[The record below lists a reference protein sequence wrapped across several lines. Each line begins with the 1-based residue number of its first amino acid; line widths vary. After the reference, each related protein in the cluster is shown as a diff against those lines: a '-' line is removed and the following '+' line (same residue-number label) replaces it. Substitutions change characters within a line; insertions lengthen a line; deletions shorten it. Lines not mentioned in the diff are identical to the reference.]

1 MTSAADRW
9 VRWHDAYD
17 DPTSA
22 QTRRLRL
29 VQQQI
34 RLMLDAAPAGP
45 IRVLSL
51 CAGQG
56 RDLLEVLRDHP
67 RRADVTARLVELDP
81 RLIAVAR
88 GAAAGIDGAQIEIVE
103 GDAGTTDACVDAVP
117 AGLVLLAGIFG
128 NAHALRG
135 RRDRHL
141 DAQPASAGPDPGDQ
155 GLVHRRRC
163 RGGHVHGA
171 GRRALLG
178 VGRPVHRRTA
188 TTSIRAPAVHV
199 RRLARDTGVCPTAV
213 AAHAPHA
220 ESTGGPAPE
229 QRSSAS

>member
-128 NAHALRG
+128 NVPDADIERTAQATPMLCAAGATVIWTRSRRPPDLTPAIRG
-135 RRDRHL
+135 WFT
-141 DAQPASAGPDPGDQ
+141 
-155 GLVHRRRC
+155 
-163 RGGHVHGA
+163 GA
-171 GRRALLG
+171 GVEEVTFMAPADELYSVW
-178 VGRPVHRRTA
+178 VGRFTGEPQPLRSGHRLFTF
-188 TTSIRAPAVHV
+188 
-199 RRLARDTGVCPTAV
+199 V
-213 AAHAPHA
+213 A
-220 ESTGGPAPE
+220 
-229 QRSSAS
+229 